1 MKLTR
6 EKQYLIYQ
14 LQEIAPTKE
23 EMLSVLRKMHYEDY
37 KGFVKLFMVDLIM
50 ELEQCTPQTY
60 EIIKNSEASLFMD

>member
-23 EMLSVLRKMHYEDY
+23 DMLSVLRKMHYEDY

-60 EIIKNSEASLFMD
+60 

>member
-23 EMLSVLRKMHYEDY
+23 EMLSVLRKVHYEDY

>member
-60 EIIKNSEASLFMD
+60 EIIKNSGASLFMD